1 MDTMMMNKPFFK
13 SIDGGGVV
21 ERNTMGRKGKSLS
34 KKVSVLV
41 KTMPFHF
48 RGGNGPV

>member
-1 MDTMMMNKPFFK
+1 MDTMMMNKPFCK
-13 SIDGGGVV
+13 SIDGVGVV
-21 ERNTMGRKGKSLS
+21 KRNTMERKGKSLS

-48 RGGNGPV
+48 CDGNGPM